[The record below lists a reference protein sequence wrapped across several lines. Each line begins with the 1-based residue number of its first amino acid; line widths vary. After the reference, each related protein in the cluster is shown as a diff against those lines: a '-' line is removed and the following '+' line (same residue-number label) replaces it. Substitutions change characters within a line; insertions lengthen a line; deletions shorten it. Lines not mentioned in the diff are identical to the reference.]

1 MNKNT
6 HLVIIG
12 FDEIV
17 VNKYL
22 CIVNE
27 AIKKGVINGYSII
40 DLQKEKETVE
50 KRIKKA
56 EIKPKM
62 TYYLSNPKTISE
74 EIAIKELDGVINNI
88 RKENEE
94 IKIYI
99 ATELKYHERYLKYCV
114 ENGISCLVEKP
125 VFLPLKDGKFAP
137 EDFENKMKYYV
148 KKAKENKC
156 DVSVMTLSR
165 YHQIYTDVVY
175 KMIKEKLLKYQAP
188 ITSLHIKHAGGVWNL
203 HKEYLSREDH
213 PYKYGYGMLMHGAYH
228 YVDMLVQ
235 YLLLNKLIYPE
246 KQFEIAITSYA
257 AYPKDQNDRISKI
270 ASEKLN
276 DNCPDWWKK
285 EGKDIDFGETDITS
299 TYCLRDKNTKRVLT
313 LGTIALEQTTPSVR
327 TWIDIPE
334 GLYNKN
340 GRTSNVDLEIQLST
354 LFAASVKCYK
364 VPKNDGK
371 PVERLPIKP
380 HIITRANAALL
391 PDEEYETKKVYP
403 EVYNSDSNKK
413 ILSNW
418 LQGEENRSTLEQHLP
433 VIKMMGAIG
442 MSLKKQGES
451 VVIDF

>member
-1 MNKNT
+1 MNKKT
-6 HLVIIG
+6 HIVIIG

-22 CIVNE
+22 CIINE
-27 AIKKGVINGYSII
+27 AIKTGIINGYSII
-40 DLQKEKETVE
+40 DLKKEQKNVE

-56 EIKPKM
+56 EVKPNRA
-62 TYYLSNPKTISE
+62 YYLSDPMTINE
-74 EIAIKELDGVINNI
+74 EIAIIEFDKIINDI
-88 RKENEE
+88 RQENEQ

-114 ENGISCLVEKP
+114 ESGISCLVEKP
-125 VFLPLKDGKFAP
+125 VFLPVEDGKFAP
-137 EDFENKMKYYV
+137 EEFERRMTDYV
-148 KKAKENKC
+148 KKAEKNKC

-165 YHQIYTDVVY
+165 YHSIYTDVVY
-175 KMIKEKLLKYQAP
+175 KMIKEKMLKYKAP
-188 ITSLHIKHAGGVWNL
+188 ITSLHIRHAGGVWNL
-203 HKEYLSREDH
+203 HKEFLSREDH

-228 YVDMLVQ
+228 YVDMLAQ
-235 YLLLNKLIYPE
+235 YLMLNKSIYPE

-257 AYPKDQNDRISKI
+257 AYPKDQNDRISKLV
-270 ASEKLN
+270 SEKLK

-299 TYCLRDKNTKRVLT
+299 TYCLREKNTKKVLT
-313 LGTIALEQTTPSVR
+313 LGTISLEQTTPSVR

-340 GRTSNVDLEIQLST
+340 GRTSDVNLEIQLST

-364 VPKNDGK
+364 VPNNDGK

-391 PDEEYETKKVYP
+391 PDEEYETKKIYP
-403 EVYNSDSNKK
+403 EVYNSDSNKT
-413 ILSNW
+413 ILLKW
-418 LQGEENRSTLEQHLP
+418 IQGKENRSTLKQHLP
-433 VIKMMGAIG
+433 VVKLMGAIG
-442 MSLKKQGES
+442 MSLKKPGES
-451 VVIDF
+451 VLIDF